1 MPCQFRGMQTTI
13 RRHKTRQSRTRAGAA
28 LEGCLSETHAQR
40 PFSGTSLQ
48 KTKAVPENE
57 PALLIHP
64 LDSDAAATA
73 SAPNYD
79 TSCLSSRRLWP
90 ASMPH
95 TVSEGQPPT
104 RFERDSEIGTPENRA
119 NLGGAGSWANS
130 EVTASAGQYG
140 FQKPYDSGTNHP
152 SLQGCI
158 YGGFLKAILPS

>member
-1 MPCQFRGMQTTI
+1 VGCRQQSEGIKHANLALAQELRWRGAFQK
-13 RRHKTRQSRTRAGAA
+13 HTR
-28 LEGCLSETHAQR
+28 
-40 PFSGTSLQ
+40 SGHFQ
-48 KTKAVPENE
+48 
-57 PALLIHP
+57 ALLSKRRKPYLKMSLRCEYIP
-64 LDSDAAATA
+64 VDSDAAATA

-95 TVSEGQPPT
+95 TVSEGQPST